1 MTRDDVLRWGTIGR
15 TLIMSTVPVVMLGV
29 YSELRCLT
37 AEISKLRVENLQLH
51 QTDAERLARLEVIT
65 EELRR
70 TQ

>member
-1 MTRDDVLRWGTIGR
+1 
-15 TLIMSTVPVVMLGV
+15 MSTVPVVMLGV